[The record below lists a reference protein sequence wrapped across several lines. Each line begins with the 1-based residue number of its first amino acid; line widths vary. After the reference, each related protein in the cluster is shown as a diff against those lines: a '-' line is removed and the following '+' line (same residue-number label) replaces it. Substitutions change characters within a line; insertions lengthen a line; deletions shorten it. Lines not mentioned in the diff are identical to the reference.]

1 MHNTETPFKEA
12 KIKERTKVLN
22 KTEITDF
29 SQEFHS
35 LKGINYV

>member
-12 KIKERTKVLN
+12 KIKERAKVLN

-29 SQEFHS
+29 SKEFRS
-35 LKGINYV
+35 LKRINNV